1 MNLTEATIRAL
12 QGNLEEAKNPE
23 NDEINKKITKSL
35 NGSTKYIDDLKDAG
49 LEVFQDEKG
58 KVKAVGSPNKQGM
71 TKADLKNSH
80 PDTDYYNY
88 MTKQKVEPE
97 AVDTGAFAATNIFRN
112 SDNFEK
118 TIGGHD
124 TTYSQEDRNGVS
136 KAIPKKY
143 KTGRKNYG
151 YNPDQF
157 PKKDY
162 NGVAS
167 YEPLTNKELNDFK
180 MNKNKVADDSYLK
193 QDLDKAK
200 AEYEKI
206 QAYYDEVNGQV
217 QSVRDKIAKSKSNAK
232 TEARSH
238 KEDNEKA
245 APRTV
250 INQNGREVKTRNLV
264 DVSNQ
269 AIGNNSY
276 KNQNGN
282 QYWGTTH
289 SEYASKRNK
298 TGKKNEFGYD
308 VYLAD
313 FDDMHTPVDK
323 YQNHKE
329 QGELLKP
336 NLERYREK
344 EKRARNE
351 YNKEYWKGIADNIQR
366 NIDDD
371 NKRAKEVIDKEK
383 ERLANRKVNESID
396 LDKHN
401 ENDDTKPIT
410 FESVRDKI
418 AKSKSN
424 AKTEARSHKD
434 DNERVAPRDNTMKRV
449 GYVKNSPIDGDI
461 DVPKRAVYR
470 KSKPYEDGSVW
481 GRYDKD
487 ELDTYEKSTP
497 DIERYKELKKDADN
511 ERLNAKYHNQL
522 AKQSDDRASDIV
534 RDKKLARAKKA
545 LNGKQIFDSDDKKT
559 ETVKDTKKYTLQVS
573 DGFND
578 AIITLDINKNAKFDD
593 VIIQLKNELYDFPKG
608 FYHIK

>member
-136 KAIPKKY
+136 RAIPKKY

-232 TEARSH
+232 TAARSH

-245 APRTV
+245 APR
-250 INQNGREVKTRNLV
+250 
-264 DVSNQ
+264 
-269 AIGNNSY
+269 
-276 KNQNGN
+276 
-282 QYWGTTH
+282 
-289 SEYASKRNK
+289 
-298 TGKKNEFGYD
+298 
-308 VYLAD
+308 
-313 FDDMHTPVDK
+313 
-323 YQNHKE
+323 
-329 QGELLKP
+329 
-336 NLERYREK
+336 
-344 EKRARNE
+344 
-351 YNKEYWKGIADNIQR
+351 DNINWVQGYTT
-366 NIDDD
+366 
-371 NKRAKEVIDKEK
+371 A
-383 ERLANRKVNESID
+383 
-396 LDKHN
+396 
-401 ENDDTKPIT
+401 
-410 FESVRDKI
+410 
-418 AKSKSN
+418 
-424 AKTEARSHKD
+424 TE
-434 DNERVAPRDNTMKRV
+434 
-449 GYVKNSPIDGDI
+449 YGDA
-461 DVPKRAVYR
+461 VPKRAIYQQ
-470 KSKPYEDGSVW
+470 G
-481 GRYDKD
+481 
-487 ELDTYEKSTP
+487 
-497 DIERYKELKKDADN
+497 
-511 ERLNAKYHNQL
+511 
-522 AKQSDDRASDIV
+522 
-534 RDKKLARAKKA
+534 KA
-545 LNGKQIFDSDDKKT
+545 DDKGRKWG
-559 ETVKDTKKYTLQVS
+559 KYDRDEVY
-573 DGFND
+573 
-578 AIITLDINKNAKFDD
+578 K
-593 VIIQLKNELYDFPKG
+593 
-608 FYHIK
+608 